1 MTIIDYRRS
10 ALTVIQ
16 VASTPAEDVL
26 RFLEKNGQSYELESS
41 GGSGLP
47 LRLRNGS
54 TGERIAIPCSSYLV
68 WDPDYRTLEIYPS
81 ATSLRAIGVNPDR
94 IISMLSNGE
103 PDWMHLD

>member
-26 RFLEKNGQSYELESS
+26 RFLEDHGQSYTLESR
-41 GGSGLP
+41 GGAGLP
-47 LRLRNGS
+47 LRFLNSS
-54 TGERIAIPCSSYLV
+54 TGERLTVPCSSYLV

-81 ATSLRAIGVNPDR
+81 ASALRAIGINPDR
-94 IISMLSNGE
+94 IISMLSDHE
-103 PDWMHLD
+103 PAWMHFD